1 MLDDQLKACA
11 FIPVMHLSHP
21 SPSPPCFLEL
31 SWAVLPCTNMQAY
44 ERLIRPAL
52 EGVENVLTTALS
64 ISSLEKVVLTS
75 SVAAVA
81 GSKTKLPA
89 DYVYSEADWNF
100 VATDTYLPY
109 NRSALR
115 RHQGCSLNTIQD
127 KFWKRQGRFRS
138 FCIVQK
144 SRSPAFWGPKGFS
157 VGTPQSAMHML
168 SSLDAKGVFRLLRWI
183 WYLLIGQQSPLCWLQ
198 KQDFGRAARIWDICA
213 SRLQMDTSDYLPCYS
228 TGASCRWIRLY
239 DLFRMP

>member
-1 MLDDQLKACA
+1 MLDDQFKACA
-11 FIPVMHLSHP
+11 FIPVMHISPP

-89 DYVYSEADWNF
+89 DYVYSEADWNY

-144 SRSPAFWGPKGFS
+144 SRSPAFWGPKGFYFLGYS
-157 VGTPQSAMHML
+157 AVCNAYAVQLGWQGRFSLIEVDMIPSHWTTVTP
-168 SSLDAKGVFRLLRWI
+168 
-183 WYLLIGQQSPLCWLQ
+183 LLI
-198 KQDFGRAARIWDICA
+198 AEAR
-213 SRLQMDTSDYLPCYS
+213 L
-228 TGASCRWIRLY
+228 
-239 DLFRMP
+239 